1 MATRIRILHVIPS
14 LDVGGM
20 ENGVV
25 NLINALP
32 AERFKHHVACLLH
45 SGPLAARLHG
55 RAGVTEL
62 HAGRHDPGATLRLA
76 RTILRYRPHLVHARN
91 WSCWPDAAA
100 ACAMTG
106 LGRLIWGIHGWTTD
120 RRMPWTRALACRQLA
135 RSTRQLYAVC
145 RDAAQRF
152 ADEAGLP
159 IRRFEVLY
167 NGVDAVRF
175 APGMDRAAARAAL
188 GLPAEACVIGT
199 VGRLDPIKNYEMLI
213 EAVARLCRT
222 SNRGGFCEPDPR
234 PFGMRA
240 AGAGHGETG
249 DRREQ
254 VAGSEE
260 GGGRDSS
267 YRRGGQAG
275 VAGGTVATELV
286 FVGEGPEEAKLRD
299 LAGRRGV
306 ADHVRFLG
314 QRDDV
319 PRVLSAFDVFALT
332 SRREGMSNAILEAM
346 ACGLPVLATR
356 TGGNAELIVDGE
368 TGLLIESGRVESLV
382 RALRMLTSRADLRE
396 AMGTA
401 GRRRIESLFTIGRM
415 AEAYAE
421 MYERIAR
428 SRR

>member
-32 AERFKHHVACLLH
+32 AERFEHHVACLLH
-45 SGPLAARLHG
+45 SGPLAARIHG

-62 HAGRHDPGATLRLA
+62 HAGRHDPGTALRLA

-106 LGRLIWGIHGWTTD
+106 VGRLIWGIHGWTTD

-159 IRRFEVLY
+159 VGRFEVLY

-175 APGMDRAAARAAL
+175 APGTDRATTRAAL
-188 GLPAEACVIGT
+188 GLSAEACVIGT

-213 EAVARLCRT
+213 EAAAHLCHT
-222 SNRGGFCEPDPR
+222 SNGGGPSETDPLAHDV
-234 PFGMRA
+234 G
-240 AGAGHGETG
+240 GT
-249 DRREQ
+249 
-254 VAGSEE
+254 V
-260 GGGRDSS
+260 GGGR
-267 YRRGGQAG
+267 AG
-275 VAGGTVATELV
+275 VAGGAVATELV
-286 FVGEGPEEAKLRD
+286 FVGEGPEEAKLRA

-314 QRDDV
+314 RRDDI
-319 PRVLSAFDVFALT
+319 PRVLRAFDVFALT

-356 TGGNAELIVDGE
+356 TGGNAELVVDGE

>member
-32 AERFKHHVACLLH
+32 AERFDHHVACLLH
-45 SGPLAARLHG
+45 SGPLAARIHG

-62 HAGRHDPGATLRLA
+62 HAGRHDPGTALRLA

-106 LGRLIWGIHGWTTD
+106 VGRLIWGIHGWTTD

-159 IRRFEVLY
+159 VGRFEVLY

-175 APGMDRAAARAAL
+175 APGTDRATTRAAL
-188 GLPAEACVIGT
+188 GLSAEACVIGT

-213 EAVARLCRT
+213 EAAAHLCHT
-222 SNRGGFCEPDPR
+222 SNGGGPSETDPL
-234 PFGMRA
+234 PHDVGGA
-240 AGAGHGETG
+240 VGGGEAGTGETG
-249 DRREQ
+249 GRSGEVRGRDPFCR
-254 VAGSEE
+254 S
-260 GGGRDSS
+260 GGR
-267 YRRGGQAG
+267 AG
-275 VAGGTVATELV
+275 VAGGAVATELV

-314 QRDDV
+314 RRDDI
-319 PRVLSAFDVFALT
+319 PRVLRAFDVFALT

-356 TGGNAELIVDGE
+356 TGGNAELVVDGE